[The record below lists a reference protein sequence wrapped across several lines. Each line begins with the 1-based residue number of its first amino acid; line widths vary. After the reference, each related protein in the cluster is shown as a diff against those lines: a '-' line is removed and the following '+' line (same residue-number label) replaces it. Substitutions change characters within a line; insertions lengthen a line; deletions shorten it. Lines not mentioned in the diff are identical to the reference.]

1 MLRYLAACNMA
12 WCAAAQPDPHPLPS
26 TPPVFPRQLLLNMSC
41 LWTFGRYLEA
51 SRLPRPAL
59 SMAAIFVLGGWLGS
73 LASANLDAYYVTCGA
88 SAGVCALLG
97 GCLRGCLRA
106 WAGISARVGGWARSA
121 GVDGWVACECHL

>member
-1 MLRYLAACNMA
+1 MA
-12 WCAAAQPDPHPLPS
+12 
-26 TPPVFPRQLLLNMSC
+26 C

-59 SMAAIFVLGGWLGS
+59 SGAAIFVAGGWLGA

-97 GCLRGCLRA
+97 AR
-106 WAGISARVGGWARSA
+106 WRVGWWVGARDCGQALVWPSRQGRELARGGTARRAAQQEAVPSWAL
-121 GVDGWVACECHL
+121 HPLP